1 MPRSYNVITMRFIRK
16 MRSGQAD
23 PDPQNDDQLQ
33 VIKLGENS
41 VRAIYTEMQAGDA
54 MVDISIMNYI
64 QLNVYIYRIF
74 WLLGIDDDPFKSV
87 QIFVPGYPSI
97 LIEVAKLQQFVPHL
111 MDMLAHT
118 YVAWPSRGSYVR
130 QHVVPPTATFS
141 TVSTASTATAS
152 TFSTAVAARTA
163 PSVNETT
170 AATVAAAIGSLA
182 GFIAVPQQ
190 SSNRPDS
197 QESTNRVSGAPNPSG
212 L

>member
-1 MPRSYNVITMRFIRK
+1 MPRSYNMITMRFIRK

-33 VIKLGENS
+33 IIKLGENS
-41 VRAIYTEMQAGDA
+41 VRAIYTEIQAGDA
-54 MVDISIMNYI
+54 MVDISIMNYV

-141 TVSTASTATAS
+141 TA
-152 TFSTAVAARTA
+152 STAVAARTV
-163 PSVNETT
+163 PSVNET
-170 AATVAAAIGSLA
+170 AADTVAVGSLA

-197 QESTNRVSGAPNPSG
+197 QESTNRVSSAPNPSG

>member
-1 MPRSYNVITMRFIRK
+1 MRFIRK

-33 VIKLGENS
+33 IIKLGENS
-41 VRAIYTEMQAGDA
+41 VRAIYTEIQAGDA
-54 MVDISIMNYI
+54 MVDISIMNYV

-141 TVSTASTATAS
+141 TA
-152 TFSTAVAARTA
+152 STAVAARTV
-163 PSVNETT
+163 PSVNET
-170 AATVAAAIGSLA
+170 AADTVAVGSLA

-197 QESTNRVSGAPNPSG
+197 QESTNRVSSAPNPSG

>member
-1 MPRSYNVITMRFIRK
+1 MITMRFIRK

-33 VIKLGENS
+33 IIKLGENS

-130 QHVVPPTATFS
+130 QHVVPPTAT
-141 TVSTASTATAS
+141 A
-152 TFSTAVAARTA
+152 STAVAARTA

-170 AATVAAAIGSLA
+170 AATVAAAVGSLA
-182 GFIAVPQQ
+182 GLIAVPQQ

-197 QESTNRVSGAPNPSG
+197 QESTNRVSSAPNPSG

>member
-1 MPRSYNVITMRFIRK
+1 MITMRFIRK

-130 QHVVPPTATFS
+130 QHVVPPT
-141 TVSTASTATAS
+141 VSTA

-163 PSVNETT
+163 PSVNETAATAAT
-170 AATVAAAIGSLA
+170 AATVAAAVGSLA

-197 QESTNRVSGAPNPSG
+197 QESTNRVSSAPNPSG

>member
-1 MPRSYNVITMRFIRK
+1 MITMRFIRK

-87 QIFVPGYPSI
+87 QIFVTGYPSI

-130 QHVVPPTATFS
+130 QHVVPPT
-141 TVSTASTATAS
+141 V
-152 TFSTAVAARTA
+152 STAVAARTA
-163 PSVNETT
+163 PSVNETAAAT
-170 AATVAAAIGSLA
+170 AATVAAAVGSLA

-197 QESTNRVSGAPNPSG
+197 QESTNRVSSAPNPSG